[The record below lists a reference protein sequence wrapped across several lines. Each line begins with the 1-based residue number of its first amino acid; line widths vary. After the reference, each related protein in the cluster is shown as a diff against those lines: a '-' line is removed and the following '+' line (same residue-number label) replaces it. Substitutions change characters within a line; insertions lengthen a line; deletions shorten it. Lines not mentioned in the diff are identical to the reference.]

1 MIESTKPDVI
11 LGTETWLSDKICTAE
26 VFPTELGY
34 DVIRRGRE
42 GDAHGGVLIAAK
54 TDLSLN
60 NLLNSKDFDF
70 ISGSISTAPRKKLI
84 EPCLY
89 RPPNRQ
95 DQEATDKA
103 IQDTSDLRSNQKN
116 NIFILEGDFNLP
128 DIDWGKYTING
139 TQTSREVNNASMQ
152 MTADLNLQ
160 RVHVVDIPTRRDS
173 ILDPLLTSHLGQ
185 LSRCKTIL
193 PLGNSDHDVVLLHFA
208 THITRP

>member
-1 MIESTKPDVI
+1 MHSRSIPYRA
-11 LGTETWLSDKICTAE
+11 W
-26 VFPTELGY
+26 Y

-128 DIDWGKYTING
+128 DIDWGNYTING
-139 TQTSREVNNASMQ
+139 TQTSREVNNAYMQ

-160 RVHVVDIPTRRDS
+160 RVVDIP
-173 ILDPLLTSHLGQ
+173 
-185 LSRCKTIL
+185 
-193 PLGNSDHDVVLLHFA
+193 
-208 THITRP
+208 